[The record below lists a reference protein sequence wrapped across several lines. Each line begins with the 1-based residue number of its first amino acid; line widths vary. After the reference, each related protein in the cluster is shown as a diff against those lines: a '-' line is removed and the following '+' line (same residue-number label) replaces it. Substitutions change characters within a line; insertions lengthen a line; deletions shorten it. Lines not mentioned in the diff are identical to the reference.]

1 MQPEACGKNGR
12 RAKLCVQRHCAKR
25 PRVKRRRV
33 QRKFRATR
41 FRTIPVQKPVKSDDQ
56 KTVKNPSP
64 PLTAPGQKG
73 MLKATGQRPGRFSFR
88 PPFSAWGTR
97 LTVAFF
103 GGVPRFLRHWAM
115 DSVGRPQAARRRPGG
130 HGRGKDPPF
139 KNPKTTKPRP
149 AGDPVAGLR
158 ARSGSLP
165 FPRQIFKNSAHR
177 PGKAAR
183 IHIKKAHRPGDSFEK
198 HTRPGG
204 FFPKPYPSGGFLQ
217 ALPFHLTSE
226 RRKK

>member
-1 MQPEACGKNGR
+1 
-12 RAKLCVQRHCAKR
+12 
-25 PRVKRRRV
+25 
-33 QRKFRATR
+33 
-41 FRTIPVQKPVKSDDQ
+41 
-56 KTVKNPSP
+56 
-64 PLTAPGQKG
+64 

-97 LTVAFF
+97 LTVVFLR
-103 GGVPRFLRHWAM
+103 GVPRLLRRWAM
-115 DSVGRPQAARRRPGG
+115 DSVGRPQAARPPPGG
-130 HGRGKDPPF
+130 HGRGKDLPPQ
-139 KNPKTTKPRP
+139 KPKDDKAP
-149 AGDPVAGLR
+149 ARRRRVAGLR

-204 FFPKPYPSGGFLQ
+204 FFQKPYPSLGFLQ